1 MRRILIAAFAAACLT
16 GSTAA
21 LAPAAFIV
29 SPPKGT
35 LSATEYKQLT
45 QAATTLKHLEKGD
58 NINWAQANAACR
70 KVGGSTPLLKS
81 QTTSCL
87 AGMATFR
94 ALANFGSDEAKCV
107 RAIAETTTTTPP
119 ATTTTTPAG
128 TTTTGTGTTTT
139 GTTTTTNALDSTTV
153 HLLVCLN
160 PDYQTLGRAAKAE
173 YAADLKGHSVAVK
186 RGFKTLC
193 LATLTEPP
201 ANLRDEDLYSF
212 TTEHLAIDVE
222 LLTKVSRG
230 QAPASKLNYNQ
241 LEDDASDFDGASK
254 KFLNDNGPQKL
265 SVCAHQ
271 KS

>member
-1 MRRILIAAFAAACLT
+1 
-16 GSTAA
+16 
-21 LAPAAFIV
+21 V
-29 SPPKGT
+29 
-35 LSATEYKQLT
+35 
-45 QAATTLKHLEKGD
+45 
-58 NINWAQANAACR
+58 
-70 KVGGSTPLLKS
+70 
-81 QTTSCL
+81 
-87 AGMATFR
+87 ATFR

-107 RAIAETTTTTPP
+107 RAIAETTTSTTP
-119 ATTTTTPAG
+119 TTTTSTDTTPTA
-128 TTTTGTGTTTT
+128 TGTTTT
-139 GTTTTTNALDSTTV
+139 GTTTTPNALDSTTV

-160 PDYQTLGRAAKAE
+160 PDYQTLSRAAKAE
-173 YAADLKGHSVAVK
+173 YAADIKGHSVAAK

-212 TTEHLAIDVE
+212 TTAHLAIDVE

-230 QAPASKLNYNQ
+230 QAPTSKLNYNQ
-241 LEDDASDFDGASK
+241 LEDDASDFDAASK